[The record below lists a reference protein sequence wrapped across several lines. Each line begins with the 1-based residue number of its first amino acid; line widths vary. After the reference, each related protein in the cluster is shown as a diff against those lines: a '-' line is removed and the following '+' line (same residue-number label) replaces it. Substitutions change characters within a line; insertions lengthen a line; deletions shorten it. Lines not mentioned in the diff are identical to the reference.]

1 MGIDLVLSRLA
12 GVRKTGS
19 GTWVAKCPS
28 HQDRTPSLSLRQA
41 DDRVLLHCFAGCG
54 TDDILAALGLTFAD
68 VMPER
73 VAHHRPRMK
82 PAFPYADVLQILGY
96 DVMQTAIAASEM
108 AAGRELSPAD
118 RVTLVISADRCAKAL
133 EYIRGR

>member
-1 MGIDLVLSRLA
+1 MGIDIVLSRLA

-19 GTWVAKCPS
+19 GTWIAKCPS

-73 VAHHRPRMK
+73 VSHHRPRMR
-82 PAFPYADVLQILGY
+82 PAFPYADVLEILGY